1 MTEDRDGSGAAA
13 HGGRR
18 EALVVEGGAMRGI
31 FAAGVLDRFIE
42 RDHFAF
48 DGCFGVSAGSTALAA
63 YLSGQRGRT
72 RRIIEDYS
80 CRPEFINPWRFLC
93 GGHLLDLDW
102 LWPITLTELP
112 FDFDAFEARGIP
124 LYIGLTR
131 ASDAAPRQ
139 LKADRH
145 NLAMAMKASC
155 SLPLAYREFVS
166 LEGEAYTDGGVS
178 DSIPVEAAWRAGFTE
193 ITVVLSQRAGY
204 LKSPPRFP
212 ALMRWAFRRHP
223 QLGRA
228 MLERHRHYNRTLAFL
243 ASPPPGCTVRLIQ
256 PPPQFPV
263 GRLTKDS
270 ALLGL
275 GYQMGAA
282 AADGYLAG
290 LG

>member
-1 MTEDRDGSGAAA
+1 MTQDRDGAAILSP
-13 HGGRR
+13 RR
-18 EALVVEGGAMRGI
+18 HALVVEGGAMRGI

-42 RDHFAF
+42 REHFAF
-48 DGCFGVSAGSTALAA
+48 DGCFGVSAGSTALAS

-72 RRIIEDYS
+72 RKVIEDYS
-80 CRPEFINPWRFLC
+80 CRPEFINPWRFAR

-131 ASDAAPRQ
+131 ASDAAPLQ

-155 SLPLAYREFVS
+155 SLPLAYRDFVS
-166 LEGEAYTDGGVS
+166 LGGEAYTDGGVS
-178 DSIPVEAAWRAGFTE
+178 DSIPVEAAWQAGFTE
-193 ITVVLSQRAGY
+193 ITVVLSQGAGY
-204 LKSPPRFP
+204 LKSAPRFP

-223 QLGRA
+223 ELGEA
-228 MLERHRHYNRTLAFL
+228 MLQRHHHYNRTLNFL
-243 ASPPPGCTVRLIQ
+243 TTPPEGCTIRLIQ
-256 PPPQFPV
+256 PPPEFPV

-270 ALLGL
+270 TLLGQ
-275 GYQMGAA
+275 GYEMGAA
-282 AADGYLAG
+282 AADLYLEG
-290 LG
+290 LAT